1 MRKPLKDDRAII
13 ITGATGFIAANVIRY
28 LNSIGIVELILVDDL
43 DKTQKWKNLLGT
55 QYREFVSK
63 DEIFDWLRGKEEKI
77 KAFIHLGACSSTTEM
92 DGEHFYRNNYRFSIR
107 LAEYA
112 LNHNHRFIYASSAA
126 TYGMGDKGFSDN
138 EDKIPSLVPLNIYGY
153 SKQMFDL
160 WCKEKGV
167 LHQVVGLKYFNIFGP
182 YEDHKG
188 SMASMV
194 YHMTHQIKEKGY
206 VSLFESTDPQIGHGE
221 QSRDF
226 LYVKDAAKI
235 TCSFLH
241 TNKSGI
247 FNIGSGYA
255 TTWNMLASLV
265 ASTLGKECC
274 IRYIPM
280 PDYLRNQYQ
289 NKTKAD
295 VTKLHKYIKS
305 IGISLY
311 TLEAAISDYINNY
324 LLIRNYAEIIG

>member
-1 MRKPLKDDRAII
+1 
-13 ITGATGFIAANVIRY
+13 
-28 LNSIGIVELILVDDL
+28 
-43 DKTQKWKNLLGT
+43 
-55 QYREFVSK
+55 
-63 DEIFDWLRGKEEKI
+63 
-77 KAFIHLGACSSTTEM
+77 
-92 DGEHFYRNNYRFSIR
+92 
-107 LAEYA
+107 
-112 LNHNHRFIYASSAA
+112 
-126 TYGMGDKGFSDN
+126 
-138 EDKIPSLVPLNIYGY
+138 
-153 SKQMFDL
+153 MFDL
-160 WCKEKGV
+160 WCKERGI

-194 YHMTHQIKEKGY
+194 YHMTNQIKEKGF
-206 VSLFESTDPQIGHGE
+206 VCLFESTDPQIGHGE

-255 TTWNMLASLV
+255 TTWNMLATLI
-265 ASTLGKECC
+265 ANTLGRECC
-274 IRYIPM
+274 IRYISM

-305 IGISLY
+305 LGISLY
-311 TLEAAISDYINNY
+311 TLESAISDYINNY
-324 LLIRNYAEIIG
+324 LLIRNYAEIIR

>member
-28 LNSIGIVELILVDDL
+28 LNSIGIVELILVDEL

-63 DEIFDWLRGKEEKI
+63 HEIFDWLRGKEEKI
-77 KAFIHLGACSSTTEM
+77 KAFIHLGACSSTTEL
-92 DGEHFYRNNYRFSIR
+92 DGEYFYRNNYRFSIR

-112 LNHNHRFIYASSAA
+112 LTHNHRFIYASSAA
-126 TYGMGDKGFSDN
+126 TYGTGDKGFSDS
-138 EDKIPSLVPLNIYGY
+138 EDSIHTFVPLNIYGY

-160 WCKEKGV
+160 WCKERGI

-194 YHMTHQIKEKGY
+194 YHMTNQIKEKGF
-206 VSLFESTDPQIGHGE
+206 VCLFESTDPQIGHGE

-255 TTWNMLASLV
+255 TTWNMLATLI
-265 ASTLGKECC
+265 ANTLGRECC
-274 IRYIPM
+274 IRYISM

-305 IGISLY
+305 LGISLY
-311 TLEAAISDYINNY
+311 TLESAISDYINKY
-324 LLIRNYAEIIG
+324 LLIRNYAEIIR